1 MFNLNLNI
9 DNLVYLTMLFN
20 KEFVPFLNQQ
30 NNMNDDKLQMIADK
44 LTDIAME
51 QIFGQKYIDC
61 NDITENNEMSREW
74 EYLNENFFELLAREL
89 S

>member
-1 MFNLNLNI
+1 MLNLNLNI

-30 NNMNDDKLQMIADK
+30 NNMNDDKLQMLADK
-44 LTDIAME
+44 LTDIVMAYT
-51 QIFGQKYIDC
+51 FGQKYIECD
-61 NDITENNEMSREW
+61 DITENDEMSREW
-74 EYLNENFFELLAREL
+74 EYLNENFFELLASEL